1 MSDNRNDLPAPSAPN
16 FNQRLR
22 ETVQTFLGRQGNPL
36 DRVLTL
42 RDLVDI
48 GMLKLRSGFQ
58 LKPGAGSSVP
68 LEPGDGVVD
77 TYEPDLTP
85 PPTPG
90 SMTVTA
96 SISHVMIEHEAP
108 LYRQGHGHLRTR
120 VYGKVVK
127 AGDPLPTFADAAE
140 IGQFS
145 GTIYAHPSNPATTWR
160 LWIKWETMDGVLSAD
175 PAGGINGLEAI
186 TGQDVALLL
195 DALNG
200 QIKASN
206 LHADLTSRIDLIDGP
221 ATLNG
226 SISQRIASEQTARAN
241 EIQAERQARAAAL
254 LAEAQAR
261 GTAISSETQA
271 RVTADSALQSQ
282 INMLSAAG
290 SGDFSQLL
298 AAIQEEQTARIEGD
312 TAEATQRTTL
322 AAQVTELVAVDE
334 YDALERDILGH
345 GLNVLNTAERIRS
358 TASLTEEQTV
368 RATQDEALAQ
378 RITTLSAT
386 VAQNTASLTAEQAA
400 RATADEAL
408 SSNLLSLQA
417 KVNTNTASITAE
429 QTARAS
435 ADSAMA
441 SSINYLQAQVNS
453 NAASITN
460 EATARSTADASLSS
474 QIDTLTAKVNT
485 ADANLSAAIQNE
497 ATARANADT
506 AEAQARETLAA
517 RVAGTEGSIASQ
529 AVQINNRYTKAET
542 DSAISSSSQALSA
555 AYQAADAATL
565 ESAKGYTNAGI
576 LSEQTARA
584 NADSALATD
593 ITNLGATVNT
603 NNTTLSA
610 AILSEAQARADSDA
624 AVARSVTTL
633 QASAGTGGLVYNG
646 AFANGSTEG
655 WSGLYSVTNAPYG
668 GLPKAY
674 AGIQTGRDIFFPNA
688 DPSQWMACRP
698 GDEFEVSAWVSAQ
711 AANPRYSIGIQY
723 ERTNGNTETWT
734 HVDSTT
740 APTTAKFL
748 RGYWTAPSDARRV
761 RFWGQIDTFGT
772 ENPWHITD
780 VQLRRTDARTSSN
793 TAAIQVEAEAR
804 ATQTGELYAKYG
816 VKLDVNGYVTGWA
829 MNNDGATGDMIV
841 LADRFAVGA
850 PGGGDIIPFVVNTTE
865 QTINGVKVPAG
876 TYMDAAYIKNG
887 TITNAKI
894 GNASIDDAKISSLSA
909 EKITTGTLDAARISA
924 NSISAE
930 KIDARGLSI
939 KDADGNVIL
948 AAGSALNWS
957 MVGGAGKPADGA
969 TAGSNLVIKSTFSDG
984 NAGSWNANA
993 VNATAHGGVGE
1004 IQCVSR
1010 DTLETGNDF
1019 AVTPGETLFYAADI
1033 WTGGSS
1039 YPATAG
1045 VMISN
1050 SAGVVIAYQGA
1061 SALPAGQDWT
1071 RVTGHG
1077 VMPTGAV
1084 NATPWV
1090 QIDGPGGQVLPYVAF
1105 SKIYVGRQQ
1114 EGATVGANSSN
1125 LTIGVG
1131 VNLLP
1136 NSNFLN
1142 GSLEG
1147 WGKGD
1152 GWPNNEWGT
1161 GLAGWDLDGNESTA
1175 YLHQTT
1181 GYVDNWT
1188 GDLYATRVPV
1198 VAGTRYEAYAYT
1210 GSHRALLQVLV
1221 AWYNSSGTY
1230 LGENGVGTNDEE
1242 VGGGTALSG
1251 YKKTGGFAL
1260 APAGAATAMFFIRKH
1275 STKNGYGDSW
1285 AFISR
1290 AFFGEALPGQTE
1302 LSPWSP
1308 GSVQGVRALGYS
1320 GALDATKG
1328 ATFGVDIEGKI
1339 NPTNVTTF
1347 IDNGAINT
1355 AQIADLAVGS
1365 AKIATAAI
1373 TTAKIGNLQ
1382 VDTVNIKGFAVTNPV
1397 SAYTEITEL
1406 INDANHIVQSVAI
1419 VSSGNPII
1427 IQATSDFSPT
1437 AGSTQLIWQ
1446 LTRYEGG
1453 IGTYLTSHYREAQYG
1468 IVRGMTVSYV
1478 DTPPAGTY
1486 TYILETWPQTD
1497 GASAY
1502 VSRRFLLAM
1511 EVKK

>member
-1 MSDNRNDLPAPSAPN
+1 MSDNRTDLPSVNAPN

-36 DRVLTL
+36 DRALTL
-42 RDLVDI
+42 RDLVDT
-48 GMLKLRSGFQ
+48 GVLKLRAGFQ
-58 LKPGAGSSVP
+58 LKPGTGSSVP
-68 LEPGDGVVD
+68 LMPGDGVVD
-77 TYEPDLTP
+77 TYDPDLTP
-85 PPTPG
+85 PPPPEN
-90 SMTVTA
+90 MTVTA
-96 SISHVMIEHEAP
+96 SISHIMIEHEAP
-108 LYRQGHGHLRTR
+108 IYRQGHGHLRTR
-120 VYGKVVK
+120 LYGKVVN

-386 VAQNTASLTAEQAA
+386 VAQNTASLTAEQTA

-485 ADANLSAAIQNE
+485 TDTSLSAAIQGE

-646 AFANGSTEG
+646 AFANGSAEG

-711 AANPRYSIGIQY
+711 AASPRYGVGIQY

-734 HVDSTT
+734 ILDTTT
-740 APTTAKFL
+740 APTAAKFL

-761 RFWGQIDTFGT
+761 RFWGQIDTFVT

-780 VQLRRTDARTSSN
+780 VQLRRTDARTGAN
-793 TAAIQVEAEAR
+793 TAAIQTEAEVR
-804 ATQTGELYAKYG
+804 ATQTGELYGKVG
-816 VKLDVNGYVTGWA
+816 VKIDLNGYVTGWA
-829 MNNDGATGDMIV
+829 MNNNGSSGDMIV
-841 LADRFAVGA
+841 LVDRFAVGS
-850 PGGGDIIPFVVNTTE
+850 PGASTKFPFIIDGGRVIIDI
-865 QTINGVKVPAG
+865 AL
-876 TYMDAAYIKNG
+876 IKDG

-894 GNASIDDAKISSLSA
+894 GSLAVDDAKIASLSVSKLKAGTLSVGEWIASANYVAGTQGWAINSNGTAELSNAVVRGTVYASAGSFSGDIYASNGWFRGAVNTGSYYGYQWPTDGGGGAHLSQYGLLVGNANLGKYFQVTYDGNLYAPQFSIINGVASFGGALSAATGTFAGALSAATGTFSGSLSA
-909 EKITTGTLDAARISA
+909 
-924 NSISAE
+924 
-930 KIDARGLSI
+930 
-939 KDADGNVIL
+939 
-948 AAGSALNWS
+948 AAG
-957 MVGGAGKPADGA
+957 
-969 TAGSNLVIKSTFSDG
+969 TFS
-984 NAGSWNANA
+984 GSLTADA
-993 VNATAHGGVGE
+993 VNAV
-1004 IQCVSR
+1004 
-1010 DTLETGNDF
+1010 DTINLAGQ
-1019 AVTPGETLFYAADI
+1019 AVTVSNQA
-1033 WTGGSS
+1033 TG
-1039 YPATAG
+1039 TAQS
-1045 VMISN
+1045 VS
-1050 SAGVVIAYQGA
+1050 
-1061 SALPAGQDWT
+1061 T
-1071 RVTGHG
+1071 T
-1077 VMPTGAV
+1077 
-1084 NATPWV
+1084 
-1090 QIDGPGGQVLPYVAF
+1090 
-1105 SKIYVGRQQ
+1105 
-1114 EGATVGANSSN
+1114 
-1125 LTIGVG
+1125 LTI
-1131 VNLLP
+1131 P
-1136 NSNFLN
+1136 
-1142 GSLEG
+1142 
-1147 WGKGD
+1147 
-1152 GWPNNEWGT
+1152 
-1161 GLAGWDLDGNESTA
+1161 AST
-1175 YLHQTT
+1175 T
-1181 GYVDNWT
+1181 
-1188 GDLYATRVPV
+1188 
-1198 VAGTRYEAYAYT
+1198 
-1210 GSHRALLQVLV
+1210 
-1221 AWYNSSGTY
+1221 
-1230 LGENGVGTNDEE
+1230 
-1242 VGGGTALSG
+1242 
-1251 YKKTGGFAL
+1251 
-1260 APAGAATAMFFIRKH
+1260 M
-1275 STKNGYGDSW
+1275 
-1285 AFISR
+1285 
-1290 AFFGEALPGQTE
+1290 
-1302 LSPWSP
+1302 
-1308 GSVQGVRALGYS
+1308 
-1320 GALDATKG
+1320 
-1328 ATFGVDIEGKI
+1328 
-1339 NPTNVTTF
+1339 
-1347 IDNGAINT
+1347 AIT
-1355 AQIADLAVGS
+1355 AVGS
-1365 AKIATAAI
+1365 IGSFISEDSAI
-1373 TTAKIGNLQ
+1373 TNWSVPLISISIDGVGISDAHQYQI
-1382 VDTVNIKGFAVTNPV
+1382 
-1397 SAYTEITEL
+1397 SA
-1406 INDANHIVQSVAI
+1406 Q
-1419 VSSGNPII
+1419 G
-1427 IQATSDFSPT
+1427 
-1437 AGSTQLIWQ
+1437 
-1446 LTRYEGG
+1446 
-1453 IGTYLTSHYREAQYG
+1453 
-1468 IVRGMTVSYV
+1468 
-1478 DTPPAGTY
+1478 
-1486 TYILETWPQTD
+1486 ETWTD
-1497 GASAY
+1497 YAIYAKSLSYGRSITNSSASPITVTITVTGASESVGA
-1502 VSRRFLLAM
+1502 SKSITAFGFKR
-1511 EVKK
+1511 